1 MEQTMNSNMQPAKR
15 GIKKSWIILGIVVV
29 LVLWMFSG
37 YNGLVEKQELA
48 TTELAN
54 VQTQYQRRAD
64 MMPQLAK
71 IVKAYA
77 KHEKE
82 TFAEVTKARAA
93 VGQVKLDANNLTEAS
108 LKKYTAAQGELANA
122 FSKLMVVA
130 EKYPELKASENFKAL
145 QVQEEGTEN
154 RISEARRKYNEA
166 VQNYNQTVRKMP
178 SALIAGLFNFNVMP
192 KFEAAALKNTD
203 GVYYDV
209 QAGLSYGDYD
219 VETAADVLI
228 EGVEEVLNK

>member
-1 MEQTMNSNMQPAKR
+1 M
-15 GIKKSWIILGIVVV
+15 KKNKTVWIVLAVIVL
-29 LVLWMFSG
+29 LVLWVFSG
-37 YNGLVEKQELA
+37 YNGMVDKQEQA

-54 VQTQYQRRAD
+54 VQAQYQRRAD

-93 VGQVKLDANNLTEAS
+93 ASQIKLDASNLSEAK
-108 LKKYTAAQGELANA
+108 LKEYTAAQGELAAA

-130 EKYPELKASENFKAL
+130 ERYPELKASENFKAL

-154 RISEARRKYNEA
+154 RIGEARRKYNDA
-166 VQNYNQTVRKMP
+166 VQAYNQSVRRMP
-178 SALIAGLFNFNVMP
+178 NALIAGIFNFTVMP
-192 KFEAAALKNTD
+192 KFEAAAGAEKAPDLD
-203 GVYYDV
+203 
-209 QAGLSYGDYD
+209 
-219 VETAADVLI
+219 I
-228 EGVEEVLNK
+228 

>member
-1 MEQTMNSNMQPAKR
+1 M
-15 GIKKSWIILGIVVV
+15 KKTGWIILGVIVV

-37 YNGLVEKQELA
+37 YNGMVGEQEKA
-48 TTELAN
+48 TTELSNMQA
-54 VQTQYQRRAD
+54 QYQRRAD

-82 TFAEVTKARAA
+82 TFEEVTKARAS

-108 LKKYTAAQGELANA
+108 MKQYAAAQGELANA
-122 FSKLMVVA
+122 FSKLMLVA

-154 RISEARRKYNEA
+154 RISEARRK
-166 VQNYNQTVRKMP
+166 
-178 SALIAGLFNFNVMP
+178 
-192 KFEAAALKNTD
+192 
-203 GVYYDV
+203 
-209 QAGLSYGDYD
+209 
-219 VETAADVLI
+219 
-228 EGVEEVLNK
+228 

>member
-1 MEQTMNSNMQPAKR
+1 M
-15 GIKKSWIILGIVVV
+15 KKTGWIILGVIVV

-37 YNGLVEKQELA
+37 YNGMVGEQEKA
-48 TTELAN
+48 TTELSNMQA
-54 VQTQYQRRAD
+54 QYQRRAD

-82 TFAEVTKARAA
+82 TFEEVTKARAS

-108 LKKYTAAQGELANA
+108 MKQYAAAQGELANA
-122 FSKLMVVA
+122 FSKLMLVA

-166 VQNYNQTVRKMP
+166 VQSYNQTVRTMP
-178 SALIAGLFNFNVMP
+178 NAIIAGLFHFNVMP
-192 KFEAAALKNTD
+192 KFEAAADAEKAPDLD
-203 GVYYDV
+203 
-209 QAGLSYGDYD
+209 
-219 VETAADVLI
+219 I
-228 EGVEEVLNK
+228 